1 MPWGKSI
8 RNTEQWFLYTSL
20 ICSRPNTTKPWFS
33 GPWCR
38 SMQLVELSALAKA
51 LHPVSEGLKKRHKYT
66 TRPLSLF
73 LLFLPKMN
81 RYTYFILT
89 QIFGRLPYFTFP
101 DKLCHCTMLLVLL
114 AGFDFLKQFFFF
126 NDAKMLPVYLLIYF
140 TFL

>member
-1 MPWGKSI
+1 
-8 RNTEQWFLYTSL
+8 
-20 ICSRPNTTKPWFS
+20 
-33 GPWCR
+33 
-38 SMQLVELSALAKA
+38 MQPVELSALAKA
-51 LHPVSEGLKKRHKYT
+51 LHPVSEGLKKGHKYT

-101 DKLCHCTMLLVLL
+101 VKLCHCTMLL
-114 AGFDFLKQFFFF
+114 AGFDFLKQLFFF